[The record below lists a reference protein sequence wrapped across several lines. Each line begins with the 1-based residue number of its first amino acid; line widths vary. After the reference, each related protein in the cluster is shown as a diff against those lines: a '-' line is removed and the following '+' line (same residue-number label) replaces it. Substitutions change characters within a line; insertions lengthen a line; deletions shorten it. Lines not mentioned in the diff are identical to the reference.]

1 MDRRMVDFVH
11 ALRAAGVR
19 VSLAESEDAF
29 RAASQVG
36 VADREEFR
44 NALRLTLVKEEHH
57 IPPFDRLFP
66 LYFGADEPPA
76 MDDALGGM
84 GGEDAEQLREALEK
98 LAEMIGPEALR
109 KLLEHLLKGR
119 PLSRQEMDALG
130 REAGLPM
137 ASRPSQAPWMESRM
151 KRALGLDE
159 MMQALMEFLG
169 ELAARGMGQ
178 EALER
183 LAEAAGINREA
194 LEEQIRREVGS
205 AIARRQREDYEKQP
219 PLDEVMDIP
228 FRGLGEREID
238 RLREEVRRLAARL
251 RSRAALRHRRSRKGR
266 IDMRGTMRAN
276 LRYGGVPLDLRR
288 KRRVLKPK
296 LVLLCDVS
304 TSVRHCAEFMLTL
317 IYELQDQVARTKS
330 YAFIDRLMDISHW
343 FEENR
348 PQKAV
353 ARVLRALPPGS
364 YNTDLGASLATL
376 CRDHM
381 GHIDRRTTVIVLGDG
396 RNNFN
401 DPRLDCIE
409 ALKGRARRLV
419 WMNPEPPHLWGS
431 GDSDMPAYAPLCDA
445 LHEVGSLGQLARAV
459 ERLFDGR

>member
-11 ALRAAGVR
+11 ALRASGVR

-36 VADREEFR
+36 VADREEFKV
-44 NALRLTLVKEEHH
+44 ALRLTLVKEAHH
-57 IPPFDRLFP
+57 IPPFERLFP
-66 LYFGADEPPA
+66 LFFGSDEPPV
-76 MDDALGGM
+76 MDNPMGGM
-84 GGEDAEQLREALEK
+84 GEEDAERLMQALQK
-98 LAEMIGPEALR
+98 LAELIGPEALR

-119 PLSRQEMDALG
+119 PLSRREMDDLG

-137 ASRPSQAPWMESRM
+137 AGRPSQAPWMEGRM
-151 KRALGLDE
+151 KQALGLDE
-159 MMQALMEFLG
+159 LMEALMELLA
-169 ELAARGMGQ
+169 ELAAQGMGR

-183 LAEAAGINREA
+183 LAQGAGINREA
-194 LEEQIRREVGS
+194 LEEQIRREVGAS
-205 AIARRQREDYEKQP
+205 IARRQREEYEKQP
-219 PLDEVMDIP
+219 PIDEVMDLP
-228 FRGLGEREID
+228 FRGLSEREVE
-238 RLREEVRRLAARL
+238 RLREEVRRLAAHL
-251 RSRAALRHRRSRKGR
+251 RSRAALRQRRARKGR

-276 LRYGGVPLDLRR
+276 LRYGGVPLELRR

-296 LVLLCDVS
+296 LVVLCDVS

-348 PQKAV
+348 PQRAV

-409 ALKGRARRLV
+409 ALRGRARRLV

>member
-11 ALRAAGVR
+11 ALRASGVR

-29 RAASQVG
+29 KAAAQIG
-36 VADREEFR
+36 VKDRQEFR

-66 LYFGADEPPA
+66 LFFGADEPPA
-76 MDDALGGM
+76 MDDAMGGM
-84 GGEDAEQLREALEK
+84 GGEDADMLKEALER
-98 LAEMIGPEALR
+98 LAEMLGPEALK

-119 PLSRQEMDALG
+119 PLSRGEMDALG

-137 ASRPSQAPWMESRM
+137 AGRPSQAPWMEGRM
-151 KRALGLDE
+151 KRALGLEE
-159 MMQALMEFLG
+159 MMQALMELLA
-169 ELAARGMGQ
+169 ELAAQGMGQ

-205 AIARRQREDYEKQP
+205 SIARRMREEYEKQP
-219 PLDEVMDIP
+219 PMDDVMDLP
-228 FRGLGEREID
+228 FKGLGEREIE
-238 RLREEVRRLAARL
+238 RLREEVRRLAAHL
-251 RSRAALRHRRSRKGR
+251 RSRAALRHRRSKKGR

-276 LRYGGVPLDLRR
+276 LRYGGVPLELRR

-317 IYELQDQVARTKS
+317 IYELQDQVARARS
-330 YAFIDRLMDISHW
+330 YAFIDRLIDISHW
-343 FEENR
+343 FEESR
-348 PQKAV
+348 PQRAV
-353 ARVLRALPPGS
+353 ARVLKELPPGS
-364 YNTDLGASLATL
+364 YNTDLGASLSTL

-381 GHIDRRTTVIVLGDG
+381 GDIDRRTTVIFLGDG

-401 DPRLDCIE
+401 DPRLDCVE
-409 ALKGRARRLV
+409 ALKGRARRIV
-419 WMNPEPPHLWGS
+419 WMNPEAPYLWGT
-431 GDSDMPAYAPLCDA
+431 GDSDMPAYVPYCDA
-445 LHEVGSLGQLARAV
+445 LHEVGNLGQLARAV